1 MHFVVP
7 GFPHSQ
13 FARANGKERQ
23 VGIPI
28 PVYQSYQLKESRK
41 ALGHDPQGKL
51 LGIIGMGGI
60 GKTLAKRCLAF
71 DMTIQYH
78 NRNRLFPEPAGTK
91 WVPMEELLGTSD
103 VISLHTPLTPQTHHL
118 LGKEQFEQMKDGVII
133 VNTAR
138 GPVIDEQALV
148 DALESGKVFS
158 AGLDVFEEEP
168 KVHPKLLEN
177 ENVVLYP
184 HIGTATFESKWS
196 ILGD

>member
-1 MHFVVP
+1 
-7 GFPHSQ
+7 
-13 FARANGKERQ
+13 
-23 VGIPI
+23 
-28 PVYQSYQLKESRK
+28 
-41 ALGHDPQGKL
+41 
-51 LGIIGMGGI
+51 MGGI
-60 GKTLAKRCLAF
+60 GKALAKRSLAF

-78 NRNRLFPEPAGTK
+78 NRNRLSPEPAGTK
-91 WVPMEELLGTSD
+91 WVSMEELLRTSD
-103 VISLHTPLTPQTHHL
+103 VISVHTPLTAQTHHL
-118 LGKEQFEQMKDGVII
+118 LSKEEFAQMKDGVII

-184 HIGTATFESKWS
+184 HIGTATFESK
-196 ILGD
+196 